1 MNLLFLGRGAAFNPK
16 EGNTSAYFLE
26 NNQLFLIDCGESIF
40 ERIINKKILN
50 NIETIN
56 VIITHTHS
64 DHVGSLG
71 SLISYSYYK
80 LHKPINIIVPNNY
93 KFKKNLKNLLN
104 IFGCGKNKFTFID
117 EKNYDN
123 KFKSFEKVRF
133 IKTVHSKNLICYS
146 IIFYT
151 NKGIIFYS
159 GDTNDL
165 NNIIKLISSNN
176 KIDKIYVDTTTEDYV
191 NNIHL
196 FIGDLDKSIPK
207 NLKKK
212 VYCMHLNDTN
222 NIEMIKEFGFNA
234 VEIK

>member
-1 MNLLFLGRGAAFNPK
+1 MEILFLGRGSAFNFK
-16 EGNTSAYFLE
+16 EGNTSAYFIE
-26 NNQLFLIDCGESIF
+26 NKQLFLIDCGESIF
-40 ERIINKKILN
+40 ERLMNKNILK

-56 VIITHTHS
+56 ILITHTHS

-71 SLISYSYYK
+71 SLISYSFYK
-80 LHKPINIIVPNNY
+80 LHKQINIIVPRNY

-104 IFGCGKNKFTFID
+104 IFGCKKNKFNFID
-117 EKNYDN
+117 EKKYDN
-123 KFKSFEKVRF
+123 KFKSFKKIRF
-133 IKTVHSKNLICYS
+133 IKTKHSKNLICYS

-151 NKGIIFYS
+151 DKGIIFYS
-159 GDTNDL
+159 GDTKDI
-165 NNIIKLISSNN
+165 NNIIKLISSNE
-176 KIDKIYVDTTTEDYV
+176 KIDKIFVDTTTEDYN

-196 FIGDLDKSIPK
+196 FIGDIDENIPK

-222 NIEMIKEFGFNA
+222 NTQMIKEFGFNV

>member
-16 EGNTSAYFLE
+16 EGNTSAYFIE
-26 NNQLFLIDCGESIF
+26 NKQLFLIDCGESIF
-40 ERIINKKILN
+40 ERLMNKNILK

-56 VIITHTHS
+56 ILITHTHS

-71 SLISYSYYK
+71 SLISYSFYK
-80 LHKPINIIVPNNY
+80 LHKQINIIVPRNY

-104 IFGCGKNKFTFID
+104 IFGCKKNKFNFID
-117 EKNYDN
+117 EKKYDN
-123 KFKSFEKVRF
+123 KFKSFKKIRF
-133 IKTVHSKNLICYS
+133 IKTKHSKNLICYS

-151 NKGIIFYS
+151 DKGIIFYS
-159 GDTNDL
+159 GDTKDI
-165 NNIIKLISSNN
+165 NNIIKLISSNE
-176 KIDKIYVDTTTEDYV
+176 KIDKIFVDTTTEDYN

-196 FIGDLDKSIPK
+196 FIGDIDENIPK

-222 NIEMIKEFGFNA
+222 NTQMIKEFGFNV

>member
-26 NNQLFLIDCGESIF
+26 NNQLFLIDCGESVF

-64 DHVGSLG
+64 DHAGSLG

-176 KIDKIYVDTTTEDYV
+176 KIDKIYIDTTTENYSGNV
-191 NNIHL
+191 HLYIGYLQKLFQNN
-196 FIGDLDKSIPK
+196 
-207 NLKKK
+207 
-212 VYCMHLNDTN
+212 
-222 NIEMIKEFGFNA
+222 
-234 VEIK
+234 

>member
-1 MNLLFLGRGAAFNPK
+1 M
-16 EGNTSAYFLE
+16 
-26 NNQLFLIDCGESIF
+26 
-40 ERIINKKILN
+40 
-50 NIETIN
+50 
-56 VIITHTHS
+56 
-64 DHVGSLG
+64 
-71 SLISYSYYK
+71 
-80 LHKPINIIVPNNY
+80 
-93 KFKKNLKNLLN
+93 LN

-176 KIDKIYVDTTTEDYV
+176 KIDKIYIDSTTEDYV